1 MSGVEIPPKLLPTSN
16 SDSVEY
22 SMVPIVT
29 EESRG
34 NEMEL
39 DIQQSE
45 RIWSDVNSS
54 HDFGGVQGKKKGV
67 NHCTFCLKNIFV
79 CRLKL
84 IIGFYQMLVLALQK
98 CGRLHVS
105 SPKMMLSFDILRV
118 VSLQCSFMTLTQTTA
133 EIEWDAMGRFG
144 TESTD
149 DFITDGAT
157 TPRPQT
163 PPPGVVEVPSDAT
176 SSQR

>member
-54 HDFGGVQGKKKGV
+54 HDFGGG
-67 NHCTFCLKNIFV
+67 
-79 CRLKL
+79 
-84 IIGFYQMLVLALQK
+84 
-98 CGRLHVS
+98 
-105 SPKMMLSFDILRV
+105 MMKI
-118 VSLQCSFMTLTQTTA
+118 
-133 EIEWDAMGRFG
+133 
-144 TESTD
+144 
-149 DFITDGAT
+149 
-157 TPRPQT
+157 
-163 PPPGVVEVPSDAT
+163 VPSDIDV
-176 SSQR
+176 SSFGACIFKLN

>member
-45 RIWSDVNSS
+45 RICTRE
-54 HDFGGVQGKKKGV
+54 KKGV